1 MTDPKQAVAVAA
13 TRLAAHYRISAD
25 DALRTITRALHRAP
39 EGLNQVEA
47 MYWFT
52 AGWMAGRGR
61 DNSSAFIAAPR
72 NQPRPVAGGW
82 KGRAL
87 I

>member
-1 MTDPKQAVAVAA
+1 MTDPQEAIAVAA
-13 TRLAAHYRISAD
+13 TRIAAHHRISAD

-61 DNSSAFIAAPR
+61 DSNSVSIAAPR
-72 NQPRPVAGGW
+72 DES
-82 KGRAL
+82 
-87 I
+87 